1 MAQQLGPNSQAESGL
16 ASTPSDL
23 HMLVL
28 GWLNFH
34 PDHTPEEIA
43 KRVRAGED
51 VDEIAKLC
59 ADLAAAGFIKPMTWH

>member
-23 HMLVL
+23 HLLVL

-34 PDHTPEEIA
+34 PGHTPEH
-43 KRVRAGED
+43 V
-51 VDEIAKLC
+51 L
-59 ADLAAAGFIKPMTWH
+59 ADHMASAFIEPVTRH